1 MSQALYF
8 LYLRKW
14 ESAFQWKSKVKL
26 LYSILPIELDQNVI
40 IIQECII
47 IIGMWNKVVKWR
59 QKVVR
64 DRLPF
69 GNMPAPRQIG
79 HIN

>member
-1 MSQALYF
+1 M
-8 LYLRKW
+8 RKW

-26 LYSILPIELDQNVI
+26 LYSILQIELDQNVI

-59 QKVVR
+59 QEVVR

-69 GNMPAPRQIG
+69 GNMPAPRQLEIDYPLCTLLQP
-79 HIN
+79 